1 MEQNNY
7 QGALQKPIGSGFNAA
22 STAQDVIKGIDLT
35 GKTAIITGGHTGIG
49 LETTKTLVAAGAT
62 VIVLV
67 RDVEK
72 AKKNLQGI
80 TNIELETIDL
90 MEPESIEAFAQKF
103 LATGRP
109 IHLLINNAGIQHID
123 RIEDFPDDRWDAV
136 IAINLSSSF
145 HTTKAVVGGMK
156 KRGWGR
162 IVNISSVHGLVAS
175 VEKVAYIAAKHG
187 LIGVTKVTALENA
200 GTGVTCNAICPGW
213 VQTPLV
219 MAQIQAR
226 ADRDGISTD
235 QATLDLLSE
244 KQPSGQ
250 FTTIDQLGAAA
261 IFLCGEAAS
270 NMSGTTMTLDGAWS
284 AQ

>member
-1 MEQNNY
+1 MMR
-7 QGALQKPIGSGFNAA
+7 GRTAVVTGSTSGIG
-22 STAQDVIKGIDLT
+22 KGIASALAEAGANVMLNGFGDAGEIEAQRVDFET
-35 GKTAIITGGHTGIG
+35 RFGIKAG
-49 LETTKTLVAAGAT
+49 YHDGDMTKPAEIRALVAETEARFGQ
-62 VIVLV
+62 VDILV
-67 RDVEK
+67 
-72 AKKNLQGI
+72 
-80 TNIELETIDL
+80 
-90 MEPESIEAFAQKF
+90 
-103 LATGRP
+103 
-109 IHLLINNAGIQHID
+109 NNAGIQHTD
-123 RIEDFPDDRWDAV
+123 KIEDFPDDRWDAV

-156 KRGWGR
+156 QRGWGR

-187 LIGVTKVTALENA
+187 LIGMTKVTALETA

-213 VQTPLV
+213 VKTPLV
-219 MAQIQAR
+219 MTQIQAR

-250 FTTIDQLGAAA
+250 FTTIEQLGETAV
-261 IFLCGEAAS
+261 FLCSDTAS

>member
-1 MEQNNY
+1 MMR
-7 QGALQKPIGSGFNAA
+7 
-22 STAQDVIKGIDLT
+22 
-35 GKTAIITGGHTGIG
+35 GKTAIVTGSTSGIG
-49 LETTKTLVAAGAT
+49 KGIAAALAEAGANVMLNGFGDADKIEAQRVDFETRFGVKASYHGADMTKPAEIRALVAETEAKFGQ
-62 VIVLV
+62 VDILV
-67 RDVEK
+67 
-72 AKKNLQGI
+72 
-80 TNIELETIDL
+80 
-90 MEPESIEAFAQKF
+90 
-103 LATGRP
+103 
-109 IHLLINNAGIQHID
+109 NNAGIQHTD
-123 RIEDFPDDRWDAV
+123 RIEDFADDRWDAV

-187 LIGVTKVTALENA
+187 LIGMTKVTALENA
-200 GTGVTCNAICPGW
+200 GSGVTCNAICPGW

-235 QATLDLLSE
+235 KATVDLLSE

-261 IFLCGEAAS
+261 VFLCGEAAS